1 MKAGK
6 RSFDASQ
13 EGSKKLQDKRK
24 PPPRDVVHS
33 IGEGLREIVSA
44 LRTETE
50 RAKEEH
56 NVVVSNNPGRDRE
69 TINTQLEIEKL
80 QLEREKE
87 KTKQLQLQVQL
98 ASLNSTQ

>member
-1 MKAGK
+1 MQAGT
-6 RSFDASQ
+6 RSDASRA
-13 EGSKKLQDKRK
+13 GPKMLPDKRK
-24 PPPRDVVHS
+24 TPPRDAVLS
-33 IGEGLREIVSA
+33 IGDGLCEIVSA

-98 ASLNSTQ
+98 ASLKATQ

>member
-56 NVVVSNNPGRDRE
+56 NVAGRDRE

-98 ASLNSTQ
+98 ASLNSTP

>member
-1 MKAGK
+1 MQAGT
-6 RSFDASQ
+6 RSDASRA
-13 EGSKKLQDKRK
+13 GPKMLPDKRK
-24 PPPRDVVHS
+24 TPPRDAVLC
-33 IGEGLREIVSA
+33 IGDGLREIVSA

-56 NVVVSNNPGRDRE
+56 NVVVSKTPASDIA
-69 TINTQLEIEKL
+69 TTNTQLEIEKL

-98 ASLNSTQ
+98 ASLKATQ